1 MTLDK
6 NKLTR
11 TIIVSPGSKYVD
23 TQLIPTHKIYVP
35 KDASGKTLNRARK
48 KYLNQNHINLL
59 AESFKKGI
67 DYSKHPPIVVK
78 KHQIIDGIVYEYEL
92 IGGAH
97 RFEAMAQSGITE
109 WLFDIYEL
117 GINGIAKDLAMST
130 LQIRENDHS
139 PALASSSDDL
149 INILGYLINKKLI
162 DNTEDA
168 IENYLIDNTK
178 NIHPS
183 TFKKV
188 VSAAVN
194 ANGSYSDIR
203 TWPAD
208 QLRNFIEKDFDRKGY
223 VCLGKFDSEREKY
236 GFTVLEGYEYEYLTN
251 ALKKFNETDKGS
263 YFICHTKAPTEDR
276 NLETRRNEMLQEIKT
291 LENAIEKAV
300 KYKEKNKKWPWHIE
314 AFLGQNVKDKEKNF
328 LSINEI

>member
-1 MTLDK
+1 M
-6 NKLTR
+6 
-11 TIIVSPGSKYVD
+11 
-23 TQLIPTHKIYVP
+23 
-35 KDASGKTLNRARK
+35 
-48 KYLNQNHINLL
+48 
-59 AESFKKGI
+59 
-67 DYSKHPPIVVK
+67 
-78 KHQIIDGIVYEYEL
+78 
-92 IGGAH
+92 
-97 RFEAMAQSGITE
+97 GITE

-117 GINGIAKDLAMST
+117 GTDGIERDLAMST

-139 PALASSSDDL
+139 PALASTSDDL
-149 INILGYLINKKLI
+149 INIISYLINKTLL
-162 DNTEDA
+162 DNTQTD
-168 IENYLIDNTK
+168 IENYLRDNTK

-203 TWPAD
+203 TWPAH
-208 QLRNFIEKDFDRKGY
+208 QLRNFIENDFDKKGY
-223 VCLGKFDSEREKY
+223 VCLGKFDSQREKY
-236 GFTVLEGYEYEYLTN
+236 GFTVLEGYEHEYLTN
-251 ALKKFNETDKGS
+251 ALKRFNETDKCS

-276 NLETRRNEMLQEIKT
+276 NLETRRKEMLQELKT